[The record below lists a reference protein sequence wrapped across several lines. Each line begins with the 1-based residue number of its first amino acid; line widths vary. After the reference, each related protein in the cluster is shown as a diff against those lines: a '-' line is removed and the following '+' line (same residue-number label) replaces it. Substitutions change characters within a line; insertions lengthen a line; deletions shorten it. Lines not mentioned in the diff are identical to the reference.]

1 MGPLCQG
8 PPGARSNLCEIGATL
23 FSTPHYAREETP
35 SRDFRSLRAAHAA
48 GPALASQVFGGT
60 LWLLLAGAAAAS
72 TELLRRLEAWLR
84 AERPRYR
91 AWIRDACR
99 HTGHGCHGEPLRDLA
114 REWEGGC
121 PLPCSGPHGSAGGK
135 RVGGAG
141 VAWLGPPGADAGA
154 HAWLCRGT
162 GLSKACDNA
171 RPTLNPIRSISL
183 QAGLASVRDGRQRA
197 TSGRATATEGVLTS
211 LSAASPSVLGLC

>member
-1 MGPLCQG
+1 MRRAQRSQLKSSEARCGSCSQGPLQ
-8 PPGARSNLCEIGATL
+8 PPL
-23 FSTPHYAREETP
+23 
-35 SRDFRSLRAAHAA
+35 SRCA
-48 GPALASQVFGGT
+48 GS
-60 LWLLLAGAAAAS
+60 
-72 TELLRRLEAWLR
+72 R
-84 AERPRYR
+84 
-91 AWIRDACR
+91 
-99 HTGHGCHGEPLRDLA
+99 HGCAPSGRGIEPGSATPAVTRATAVQRHGEPLRDLA

-183 QAGLASVRDGRQRA
+183 QVGLASVTDGRQRA
-197 TSGRATATEGVLTS
+197 TSGGTTATEGVLTS